1 MVKVTTIS
9 ESEVE
14 DRKSLSTLKDI
25 DYSTLYE
32 LIPTLKDQKIELQT
46 KVQELAEI
54 IISRTNLS
62 LAKII
67 EYYKECSITQG
78 YHCLDKSKKVSRFYF
93 TYDSQGKGRGYIQGL
108 YKLSKQDQDKKIK
121 DITENY
127 INKIEAGNDTRA
139 YKLLFKL
146 SKTRGLLFA
155 QYTYKAIHAL
165 VTGNLYAIVEN
176 RAFITSLFVD
186 NVIDDF
192 CNFEKL
198 EKIIKEIIKKSKKDC
213 HGAKE
218 FINHILYSLKEEQIR
233 SNTIPKDPRNASYC
247 ILREWQILYD
257 FFKPYKEI
265 KKEYELI
272 ENDYI
277 QKYCEDYYNN
287 HGYDLDEPIEIPPE
301 YDCSYFTE
309 NYLDLISF
317 IKTNNSVYVC
327 FGDDLP
333 FIDDDIKQDL
343 INEYRALYVANQDVF
358 SHDFISSNQ
367 FVESFNT
374 VATCLFEFVFN
385 KDIERFFS

>member
-1 MVKVTTIS
+1 MPK
-9 ESEVE
+9 E
-14 DRKSLSTLKDI
+14 DKYYGALSALND
-25 DYSTLYE
+25 DDFSTLYE
-32 LIPTLKDQKIELQT
+32 LIPKLKDQDLELQN

-54 IISRTNLS
+54 ITSRTNLS

-67 EYYKECSITQG
+67 DYYKESYITQG
-78 YHCLDKSKKVSRFYF
+78 YHCFDKSKKVSRYYF
-93 TYDSQGKGRGYIQGL
+93 TYDTQGRRINYIKDL
-108 YKLSKQDQDKKIK
+108 YKLSKEDQKTKIK

-127 INKIEAGNDTRA
+127 INKIEKGNNTRA

-146 SKTRGLLFA
+146 SETRGLLFA
-155 QYTYKAIHAL
+155 KYTYKAIHAL
-165 VTGNLYAIVEN
+165 ITGNLYAIVES
-176 RAFITSLFVD
+176 RALITSLFVD

-213 HGAKE
+213 HGAQE
-218 FINHILYSLKEEQIR
+218 FINHILYRLKEEQIR
-233 SNTIPKDPRNASYC
+233 SNTIPKDPRNVSYC

-257 FFKPYKEI
+257 FFKQYKDINKDFEQI
-265 KKEYELI
+265 KD
-272 ENDYI
+272 DYI
-277 QKYCEDYYNN
+277 QKYCEDYCEDYYDN
-287 HGYDLDEPIEIPPE
+287 HGYDPDGPIEIPPE

-317 IKTNNSVYVC
+317 VKTNNSDYLYC
-327 FGDDLP
+327 GDDLP
-333 FIDDDIKQDL
+333 FIDDNIQQDL
-343 INEYRALYVANQDVF
+343 INEYRTLYINNQDVF

-385 KDIERFFS
+385 KDIERFFN

>member
-1 MVKVTTIS
+1 MPK
-9 ESEVE
+9 E
-14 DRKSLSTLKDI
+14 DKYYGALSALND
-25 DYSTLYE
+25 DDFSTLYE
-32 LIPTLKDQKIELQT
+32 LIPKLKDQDLELQN

-54 IISRTNLS
+54 ITSRTNLS

-67 EYYKECSITQG
+67 DYYKESYITQG
-78 YHCLDKSKKVSRFYF
+78 YHCFDKSKKVSRYYF
-93 TYDSQGKGRGYIQGL
+93 TYDTQGRRINYIKDL
-108 YKLSKQDQDKKIK
+108 YKLSKEDQKTKIK

-127 INKIEAGNDTRA
+127 INKIEKGNNTRA

-146 SKTRGLLFA
+146 SETRGLLFA

-165 VTGNLYAIVEN
+165 ITGNLYAIVES
-176 RAFITSLFVD
+176 RALITSLFVD

-213 HGAKE
+213 HGAQE
-218 FINHILYSLKEEQIR
+218 FINHILYRLKEEEIR
-233 SNTIPKDPRNASYC
+233 SNTIPKDPRNVRYC

-257 FFKPYKEI
+257 FFKQYKDINKDFEQI
-265 KKEYELI
+265 KD
-272 ENDYI
+272 DYI
-277 QKYCEDYYNN
+277 QKDCEDYYDN
-287 HGYDLDEPIEIPPE
+287 HDYDPDEPIEIPPE

-309 NYLDLISF
+309 NYLDLISCV
-317 IKTNNSVYVC
+317 KTNNSDYLYC
-327 FGDDLP
+327 GDDLP
-333 FIDDDIKQDL
+333 FIDDDIQQDL
-343 INEYRALYVANQDVF
+343 INEYRTLYINNQDVF

-385 KDIERFFS
+385 KDIERFFN